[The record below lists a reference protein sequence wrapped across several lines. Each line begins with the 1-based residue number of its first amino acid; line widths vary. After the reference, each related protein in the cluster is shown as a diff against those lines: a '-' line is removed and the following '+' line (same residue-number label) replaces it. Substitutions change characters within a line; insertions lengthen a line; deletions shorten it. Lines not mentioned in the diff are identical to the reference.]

1 MTTGAGLDLG
11 SYGEHMGAGAQTNT
25 LSWMPGGQ
33 ELVLDD
39 RRVSLNGSSSRP
51 LHLPA
56 GRTEQMSI
64 RGTRL
69 VFSVPEARRQLFRV
83 SLTEASENPPAPFLS
98 STRGETHAAY
108 SPDGRR
114 VAFTSSRSGE
124 GLVWVCDAEGSGCHE
139 LSPPQGSSGWNS
151 SPSWSPDGRR
161 LAFDAGMGTL
171 FHVYI
176 SAPEGGILRP
186 LTSTRTYDARPRW
199 SRDGQWIYF
208 TSTRSGEFQIWKNRA
223 DSPDADRGAIQI
235 TRQGAIEAEESPDGR
250 YLYYAKRLTSGVWR
264 VPLEGSGAVREER
277 FLDIG
282 GEGRWALRSDG
293 ILVLDA
299 GLGPSPAIRFVEYAT
314 RRASEVVALPADW
327 EFVQFGGALAVS
339 PDGQWAVVTVE
350 RLVESDIM
358 LVEGFR

>member
-1 MTTGAGLDLG
+1 
-11 SYGEHMGAGAQTNT
+11 
-25 LSWMPGGQ
+25 
-33 ELVLDD
+33 
-39 RRVSLNGSSSRP
+39 VSL
-51 LHLPA
+51 
-56 GRTEQMSI
+56 
-64 RGTRL
+64 
-69 VFSVPEARRQLFRV
+69 AR
-83 SLTEASENPPAPFLS
+83 ASGNPPSPFLS

-114 VAFTSSRSGE
+114 IAFTSSRSGQ
-124 GLVWVCDAEGSGCHE
+124 GLIWVCDADGSGCHE

-186 LTSTRTYDARPRW
+186 LTSTTTYDARPRW
-199 SRDGQWIYF
+199 SRDGRSVYF
-208 TSTRSGEFQIWKNRA
+208 TSTRGGEFQIWKTRA
-223 DSPDADRGAIQI
+223 DSPNADRGAIQI
-235 TRQGAIEAEESPDGR
+235 TRQGGIEAEESPDGR

-264 VPLEGSGAVREER
+264 VPLGGSGAVREER

-282 GEGRWALRSDG
+282 GEGRWALRPDG

-314 RRASEVVALPADW
+314 RRASEVLALPADW

-339 PDGQWAVVTVE
+339 PDGQWAIVAAE

>member
-1 MTTGAGLDLG
+1 
-11 SYGEHMGAGAQTNT
+11 MGAGAQTNT

-51 LHLPA
+51 LGFPA
-56 GRTEQMSI
+56 GEMEQMSI

-83 SLTEASENPPAPFLS
+83 SLTGASGNSPAPFLS

-235 TRQGAIEAEESPDGR
+235 TRQGGIEAEESPDGR